1 MTTSAHRAGTPVVYA
16 IRVDGHLDD
25 HWAAWWGDLALTH
38 EKDGTTSL
46 TGPVCDQAE
55 LHGLLMK
62 VRDLGVTLVSV
73 TLVGR
78 EAIPETEQET

>member
-1 MTTSAHRAGTPVVYA
+1 MTTSSYPEGSPVYA
-16 IRVDGHLDD
+16 IRVGGHLDD

-38 EKDGTTSL
+38 EEDGTTTL

-78 EAIPETEQET
+78 EAIQLTKHRT